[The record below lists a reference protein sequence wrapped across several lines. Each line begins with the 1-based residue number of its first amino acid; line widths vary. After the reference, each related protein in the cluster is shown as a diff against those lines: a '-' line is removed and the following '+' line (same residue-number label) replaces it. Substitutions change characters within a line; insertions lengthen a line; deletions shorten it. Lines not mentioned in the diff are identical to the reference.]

1 MLSRAPAQKPKR
13 IFRHAS
19 PIARRHATFAAGA
32 HILSETPNA
41 KEDAAMNVQMPNIG
55 DVDDLIF
62 QDHWLV
68 SDR

>member
-1 MLSRAPAQKPKR
+1 MLSRAPLQKLKR
-13 IFRHAS
+13 IFRQNS
-19 PIARRHATFAAGA
+19 PVALRCAIFPADA

-41 KEDAAMNVQMPNIG
+41 KEDATVNVQAPHIG